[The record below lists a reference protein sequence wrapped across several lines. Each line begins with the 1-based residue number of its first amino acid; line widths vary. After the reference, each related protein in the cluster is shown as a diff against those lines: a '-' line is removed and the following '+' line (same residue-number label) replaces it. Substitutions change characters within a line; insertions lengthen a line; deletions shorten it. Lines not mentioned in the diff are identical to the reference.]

1 MFSGLRYIMYHY
13 PLTAAVIGIG
23 ICMVFLSA
31 VVIFSWYRFSGPTL
45 NAKIGTDQLPASFHS
60 GNALSVSQR
69 SEKAVKSVEVTES
82 SDDWVQHGSSSA
94 LSGGSRDHNEDGG
107 RNVTSDEGNDQ
118 MEISQP
124 EVTGNG
130 GSDEFEVV
138 DSSKTSEDQAG
149 KRRASNIYKD
159 DEDCVVRQR
168 CRLLS
173 RWIDNC

>member
-69 SEKAVKSVEVTES
+69 SEKAVKSVEES

-107 RNVTSDEGNDQ
+107 RNVTSDEGNDQQ